1 MKCLSQNEQFIAFFQ
16 NLQCSEIWTPQF
28 TLKAETTIGLK
39 GNLAHQI
46 RGAH

>member
-1 MKCLSQNEQFIAFFQ
+1 MKCLSQNEQLFAFFQ
-16 NLQCSEIWTPQF
+16 NLQSSEIWTTRF
-28 TLKAETTIGLK
+28 TLTAETTIGLK